1 MMPANYPS
9 NASKSHRLCVI
20 RWLTCLARFK
30 GELMS
35 VCAGASLRI
44 STPRASLYA
53 PPRVHRR
60 TFSPSMAARWGVKD
74 DATGGMLLLKPDILV
89 HMEMAGG
96 HPLVVCLGETNPGRS
111 KPKVDM

>member
-1 MMPANYPS
+1 
-9 NASKSHRLCVI
+9 
-20 RWLTCLARFK
+20 
-30 GELMS
+30 
-35 VCAGASLRI
+35 
-44 STPRASLYA
+44 
-53 PPRVHRR
+53 
-60 TFSPSMAARWGVKD
+60 MAARWGVKD

>member
-1 MMPANYPS
+1 M
-9 NASKSHRLCVI
+9 CV
-20 RWLTCLARFK
+20 
-30 GELMS
+30 
-35 VCAGASLRI
+35 VASLRSL
-44 STPRASLYA
+44 STRRSSLHA

-60 TFSPSMAARWGVKD
+60 TFSPSMAARWGEKD

-96 HPLVVCLGETNPGRS
+96 RPLVVCLGETNPGRS